1 MLLIKL
7 SHAGFASAASWSW
20 VLRIALMVRIML
32 LRSLELLL
40 SYSNLAQPT
49 LTQVAVKR
57 EGPSLKRGSCT
68 FNGSRV
74 F

>member
-1 MLLIKL
+1 
-7 SHAGFASAASWSW
+7 
-20 VLRIALMVRIML
+20 MVRIML